1 MAHLELVRRIEH
13 AVRRLTL
20 IAAIGIFSTFGAS
33 GKEPDVPLPEITSAA
48 EEDWHDFTFAIRKDD
63 KLPDG
68 SRALEARGLY
78 RGREVGVLVVLSAS
92 WPEAKFDQKVP
103 WTAYK
108 GVITYRSLGP
118 ASDSFLHIMDE
129 LYGTALHPKSMRAET
144 KFTGISL
151 GGKPN
156 ELEKEPV
163 KIKVFYESDDE
174 QRYAELFTNIDLQHR
189 VLQINEK
196 DEEYRK
202 PVVRA
207 LTAE

>member
-1 MAHLELVRRIEH
+1 LGDCRLLIFAASRGGRRTGLG
-13 AVRRLTL
+13 R
-20 IAAIGIFSTFGAS
+20 GAQKS
-33 GKEPDVPLPEITSAA
+33 DRGGGPSPG
-48 EEDWHDFTFAIRKDD
+48 R
-63 KLPDG
+63 G
-68 SRALEARGLY
+68 S
-78 RGREVGVLVVLSAS
+78 VSAS
-92 WPEAKFDQKVP
+92 WPEAELYQKISG
-103 WTAYK
+103 TAYK

-118 ASDSFLHIMDE
+118 ASDSFLHIMDK

-151 GGKPN
+151 RGKPD

-163 KIKVFYESDDE
+163 RIKVFYESDDE
-174 QRYAELFTNIDLQHR
+174 QRYAELFTNIDVQHR

-207 LTAE
+207 LSAE

>member
-1 MAHLELVRRIEH
+1 VPRF
-13 AVRRLTL
+13 TL
-20 IAAIGIFSTFGAS
+20 IAAINILSIFGAS
-33 GKEPDVPLPEITSAA
+33 GKEPDASLPDITSGPQ
-48 EEDWHDFTFAIRKDD
+48 EGWHDFTFAIRKDE

-68 SRALEARGLY
+68 SRSLEARGLY
-78 RGREVGVLVVLSAS
+78 RGREVGVIVVLSAS
-92 WPEAKFDQKVP
+92 WPEAKLNQKVP
-103 WTAYK
+103 WTPYR
-108 GVITYRSLGP
+108 GVITYRSLGT

-144 KFTGISL
+144 KFTGLSL
-151 GGKPN
+151 EGKPD
-156 ELEKEPV
+156 ELEKAPV

-207 LTAE
+207 LSTE